1 MQGNPPRD
9 ETPTMEIFQEQ
20 ELPLSNISISLKTSS
35 KVGKQEQEP
44 HLKPENLKSLGLI
57 LILTSDYP
65 QTCTFNVSQSGLLSL
80 LTQPLS
86 LVEATRTHKNIFMVF
101 CQRRG
106 HRKMEVAFNITL
118 FSPTPH
124 PLLLHMTNP
133 PIVVLARPQ
142 TCPLPCIL
150 QIYFLDLRNKQ
161 INIGVL

>member
-1 MQGNPPRD
+1 MKNYLSCTSFVISKQGNSPRD

-65 QTCTFNVSQSGLLSL
+65 QTCTFNFSQSGLLSL

-86 LVEATRTHKNIFMVF
+86 LVEATRTHRNILMVF

-118 FSPTPH
+118 FSTTPH
-124 PLLLHMTNP
+124 SLLLHMTNP

-150 QIYFLDLRNKQ
+150 HIEF
-161 INIGVL
+161 